1 MSIVSFAAYTPPA
14 RFDSIP
20 WSEVRIEENDTTV
33 LADTVNWTQIDALD
47 VATDTVPVGLDP
59 DPAVPVSRSF
69 TTVLAS
75 ATPELWYRVIFADG
89 NGNVSLPSLA
99 IQNIE
104 SPDPYATTAEFF
116 RIIKKT
122 GPSSEQVTAAQRDLA
137 TASLEIDTEL
147 DFSPDHDPLSPAG
160 LALVNGVCLDRAA
173 DLWRHRESAPGI
185 LGVVDEGVPTT
196 PGRYSFARYI
206 SRLSPLK
213 DQWGIA

>member
-1 MSIVSFAAYTPPA
+1 MSIVSFADYTPPA

-20 WSEVRIEENDTTV
+20 WTEVRIEENDNAV

-47 VATDTVPVGLDP
+47 LATDTTPAGLDP
-59 DPAVPVSRSF
+59 DPAAPEARSF
-69 TTVLAS
+69 TTSLAS
-75 ATPELWYRVIFADG
+75 STPELWYRVIFADG
-89 NGNVSLPSLA
+89 SANVSLPSLA

-104 SPDPYATTAEFF
+104 VVDPYATTDEFF

-122 GPSSEQVTAAQRDLA
+122 NPSTEQVAAAQRDLA
-137 TASLEIDTEL
+137 TATLEINAEI
-147 DFSPDHDPLSPAG
+147 DFSSSHDPLGPDE